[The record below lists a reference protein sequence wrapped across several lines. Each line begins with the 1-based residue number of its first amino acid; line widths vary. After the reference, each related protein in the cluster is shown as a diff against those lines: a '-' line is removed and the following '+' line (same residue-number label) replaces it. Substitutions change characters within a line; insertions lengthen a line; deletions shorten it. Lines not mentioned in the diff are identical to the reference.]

1 MVVRCLEAEENHH
14 CPILARAGYMNWRP
28 FSAQETSG
36 EERTVTPSLICGAG
50 QEWGNHSN
58 LRPPRLTLDLLWP
71 REKVRAPSIIPPTG
85 KLHSGRRTPISWEM
99 APRERTLGLV
109 WERIQGRLT
118 ASAGRKHKQPSK
130 ELKSSLP
137 YRWGQ

>member
-1 MVVRCLEAEENHH
+1 MPRGRGEPPLTNSGTGWVHELEAFL
-14 CPILARAGYMNWRP
+14 CPRDKRGGTDSDTVVDLWSWAGV
-28 FSAQETSG
+28 G
-36 EERTVTPSLICGAG
+36 KSL
-50 QEWGNHSN
+50 QPP
-58 LRPPRLTLDLLWP
+58 PPRLTLDLLWP
-71 REKVRAPSIIPPTG
+71 REKVRAPSITPPTG